1 MNEQLDMITFHHKQ
15 TPLIIRFFL
24 GLLVLV
30 CALIP
35 IVALSVVILNRK
47 GLHIGVFFIFFLFWG
62 LGFMMLRSYLWNSF
76 GKETLYL
83 QKNKIIYL
91 ADYKYFRDARQEI
104 EIEGLEAEIVYSE
117 TINGSGTLRLTNEKT
132 TIETV
137 LETSTEI
144 LLNEIYKIETTYLP
158 DS

>member
-1 MNEQLDMITFHHKQ
+1 M
-15 TPLIIRFFL
+15 
-24 GLLVLV
+24 
-30 CALIP
+30 
-35 IVALSVVILNRK
+35 
-47 GLHIGVFFIFFLFWG
+47 
-62 LGFMMLRSYLWNSF
+62 
-76 GKETLYL
+76 
-83 QKNKIIYL
+83 